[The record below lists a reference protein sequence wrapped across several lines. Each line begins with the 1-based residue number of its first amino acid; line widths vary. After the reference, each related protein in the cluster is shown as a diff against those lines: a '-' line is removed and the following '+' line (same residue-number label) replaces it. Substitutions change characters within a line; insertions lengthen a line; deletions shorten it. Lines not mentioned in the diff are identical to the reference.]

1 MGWGVELLFFY
12 FFCGIQCKIF
22 ILYIVVKYDFG
33 FRLLTGDEILS
44 NGNAFLL
51 GKNLVQDRSSFL
63 SMIGYCPQFDSII
76 EVLTGR
82 EMLLLLA
89 RLRGIKE
96 DQAEAEKWLKELGK
110 LLIKFYDLIN

>member
-1 MGWGVELLFFY
+1 
-12 FFCGIQCKIF
+12 
-22 ILYIVVKYDFG
+22 
-33 FRLLTGDEILS
+33 
-44 NGNAFLL
+44 
-51 GKNLVQDRSSFL
+51 
-63 SMIGYCPQFDSII
+63 MIGYCPQFDSII